1 MHVLVAVT
9 GSALNTKDIAHLL
22 NIALKHDSR
31 LHTQPASLT
40 TSQQGA
46 LAGAKLAFK
55 LDEKMTPAAV
65 ERKVKEVLAS
75 RGRKGT
81 DPRDVLRQL
90 SALAYVSRRFGP
102 ARELPVMMHAVA
114 RMFDTLRNI
123 DDYMETV
130 MWKSCHSY
138 LSRVRCS
145 SYYSA
150 HMLFLYAMYSHEC
163 VCCTVLFLAC

>member
-1 MHVLVAVT
+1 VLLHVGV
-9 GSALNTKDIAHLL
+9 
-22 NIALKHDSR
+22 
-31 LHTQPASLT
+31 LT
-40 TSQQGA
+40 TLPEALLKLVHQTAATDITQLLQQGA

-114 RMFDTLRNI
+114 SMFDTLRNI

-138 LSRVRCS
+138 LSRVRYS
-145 SYYSA
+145 SYRS
-150 HMLFLYAMYSHEC
+150 FLTS
-163 VCCTVLFLAC
+163 VVLFHHVSATIRL